1 MDFRARADL
10 ISAAGWRLLFLA
22 VLVALI
28 LQVLATTRHFVSA
41 SLLAAAVGLVLLDLA
56 RLAGRSSPSAVATP
70 SQERARAQETDQALA
85 LIDAVTV
92 SLLTLSGDG
101 RIRFANRAGR
111 ALTGGAARLED
122 IGSFGTD
129 AAAAIL
135 ALPIGGRQLVSLADG
150 RSMLVWV
157 GSFSTPEGGS
167 QRLVSLQAVTG
178 ELDAVQVG
186 AWHAMTRVLAHEMM
200 NSLAPIA
207 SLSESLMR
215 LSGDAR
221 PEVAAAAETIARQSR
236 HLMSF
241 VERYRA
247 IVNLP
252 EPEPVPIDLAAFVAD
267 LDALAGAQL
276 RDRGISFAAAPAT
289 GFARGDPGLLGQA
302 LLNLILNAADAAS
315 GVEAPEVRLTC
326 SRAAGSLR
334 FEVVD
339 NGIGVSADRIEEIFV
354 PFFTTKEEGAGVGL
368 TLARQVALAHG
379 GRLTAGRNAGP
390 GMTFTLAIPA

>member
-1 MDFRARADL
+1 MDFSARADL
-10 ISAAGWRLLFLA
+10 VSAAGWRLLFLA

-28 LQVLATTRHFVSA
+28 IQVLTTTRHYVSA
-41 SLLAAAVGLVLLDLA
+41 ILLAATTGLVLLDLA
-56 RLAGRSSPSAVATP
+56 RLAGRNRPSPNATAP
-70 SQERARAQETDQALA
+70 QDRARAQETDQALA
-85 LIDAVTV
+85 LLDAVSV
-92 SLLTLSGDG
+92 SLFALSADG
-101 RIRFANRAGR
+101 RIRFANRAAR
-111 ALTGGAARLED
+111 ALAGGAARLED
-122 IGSFGTD
+122 IASFGRD
-129 AAAAIL
+129 AAATIL

-157 GSFSTPEGGS
+157 GSFSTPESGS
-167 QRLVSLQAVTG
+167 QRLVSLQAVAG

-221 PEVAAAAETIARQSR
+221 PEVAAAAETIGRQSR

-267 LDALAGAQL
+267 LEALAGAQL
-276 RDRGISFAAAPAT
+276 SARGIDFAAAPASD
-289 GFARGDPGLLGQA
+289 FARGDPGLLAQA

-315 GVEAPEVRLTC
+315 GVEAPEVRLAC
-326 SRAAGSLR
+326 ARAGGSLR
-334 FEVVD
+334 FDVID
-339 NGIGVSADRIEEIFV
+339 NGIGVAADRMEEIFV

-379 GRLTAGRNAGP
+379 GRLTAARNAGP
-390 GMTFTLAIPA
+390 GMTFTLAIPG